1 MSDVSPLLDV
11 QGVSVRYGG
20 VYALHSVSVQ
30 AHRGEVLGLIGPN
43 GAGKTTFFN
52 VLTGLAPLAGGTI
65 VLDGADVSRRSTAS
79 RFRAGIA
86 RTFQIPEIVTEM
98 TVLENVLLGCRR
110 GRGTSLL
117 HQTLRLPAYRR
128 REREARESAQ
138 EMLRLVGLAHRADR
152 LGGELPLGDIRRLEL
167 ARVLLS
173 EPRLILLDE
182 LASGLTDDELGP
194 LEKGLEYARDTLSAA
209 VVLVEHNIEWVMTV
223 TDRIQVLAEGQ
234 PLVTGTP
241 AEIRQDP
248 RVIDA
253 YLGTRHG

>member
-1 MSDVSPLLDV
+1 V
-11 QGVSVRYGG
+11 
-20 VYALHSVSVQ
+20 
-30 AHRGEVLGLIGPN
+30 
-43 GAGKTTFFN
+43 
-52 VLTGLAPLAGGTI
+52 APLAGGTI
-65 VLDGADVSRRSTAS
+65 LLDGVDISGRSTPH
-79 RFRAGIA
+79 RFHAGIA

-110 GRGTSLL
+110 ERGTSLL

-128 REREARESAQ
+128 RERRARDRAL
-138 EMLRLVGLAHRADR
+138 EMLELVGLAHRADR
-152 LGGELPLGDIRRLEL
+152 LGGQLPLGDIRLLEL

-173 EPRLILLDE
+173 EPRLVLLDE

-194 LEKGLEYARDTLSAA
+194 LERGLDYARETLSAT

-234 PLVTGTP
+234 PLAAGSP
-241 AEIRQDP
+241 DEIRQDA

-253 YLGTRHG
+253 YLGSRHG